1 METQFCFRYEEDT
14 KYLLEKSKEFIKE
27 FLAQLEKDGNVYVE
41 DKELFDRMYGSIF
54 ESEIGDII
62 CMNKGDVEVLIGIVD
77 TLSVSITN
85 SEPPYTD
92 NEMKVLKEASKLV
105 NEYKDFYK
113 NEHLF
118 Y

>member
-1 METQFCFRYEEDT
+1 
-14 KYLLEKSKEFIKE
+14 
-27 FLAQLEKDGNVYVE
+27 
-41 DKELFDRMYGSIF
+41 
-54 ESEIGDII
+54 
-62 CMNKGDVEVLIGIVD
+62 MNKGDIEVLIGIVD